1 METTTTVAK
10 NRIHPL
16 VATAAVSLTI
26 VSLVGAAA
34 IAGLLPNSRGAST
47 GTPADGAPLAAAAPL
62 TAAAPATAA
71 APVTPA
77 VQQPA
82 PAPVVREVVRYKTV
96 VKHDAPRRTNASYED
111 SQYAQ
116 ADAARDARPAPAPQQ
131 AQNSALG
138 MGIGALVGGLVGNQ
152 VGSGHGRTLAT
163 IAGAVG
169 GGYVGNE
176 IAKRNQTAG
185 Q

>member
-1 METTTTVAK
+1 METTATS

-16 VATAAVSLTI
+16 MAAAAVSLTV

-34 IAGLLPNSRGAST
+34 IAGLLPSSHGAAAANPATEMAST
-47 GTPADGAPLAAAAPL
+47 GSAQLS
-62 TAAAPATAA
+62 
-71 APVTPA
+71 
-77 VQQPA
+77 QQST

-96 VKHDAPRRTNASYED
+96 VHHEYPRHIQTSYD
-111 SQYAQ
+111 GDRPQLAQ
-116 ADAARDARPAPAPQQ
+116 AEQAHDYRPAPSYQQPAPV
-131 AQNSALG
+131 AQNSPLG
-138 MGIGALVGGLVGNQ
+138 IGIGALVGGLVGSH
-152 VGSGHGRTLAT
+152 VGGGNGRTLAA

-176 IAKRNQTAG
+176 IAKRNEPAG

>member
-1 METTTTVAK
+1 METTTTVART
-10 NRIHPL
+10 RIHPL
-16 VATAAVSLTI
+16 VATAAVSLTL

-34 IAGLLPNSRGAST
+34 IAGLLPNSRGASVN
-47 GTPADGAPLAAAAPL
+47 TPADAAPLAAAAPL
-62 TAAAPATAA
+62 AGAAAVTAA
-71 APVTPA
+71 APVA
-77 VQQPA
+77 QQPA
-82 PAPVVREVVRYKTV
+82 PTPVVREVVRYKTV

-116 ADAARDARPAPAPQQ
+116 AEAAREARPAPAPQQ

-176 IAKRNQTAG
+176 IAKRNQAPT

>member
-1 METTTTVAK
+1 METTTIS

-16 VATAAVSLTI
+16 MAAAAVSLTV

-34 IAGLLPNSRGAST
+34 IAGILPTSHSANADNP
-47 GTPADGAPLAAAAPL
+47 PAVAQQ
-62 TAAAPATAA
+62 A
-71 APVTPA
+71 APVAAT
-77 VQQPA
+77 A

-96 VKHDAPRRTNASYED
+96 VRHERDGEHVRL
-111 SQYAQ
+111 AQ
-116 ADAARDARPAPAPQQ
+116 ADQARDAQAAPNYPSYQQQPAPVQPAAAPK
-131 AQNSALG
+131 NSALG
-138 MGIGALVGGLVGNQ
+138 IGIGAVVGGLIGNHVGGGN
-152 VGSGHGRTLAT
+152 GRTLAT

-176 IAKRNQTAG
+176 IAKNSQTTAQPAG